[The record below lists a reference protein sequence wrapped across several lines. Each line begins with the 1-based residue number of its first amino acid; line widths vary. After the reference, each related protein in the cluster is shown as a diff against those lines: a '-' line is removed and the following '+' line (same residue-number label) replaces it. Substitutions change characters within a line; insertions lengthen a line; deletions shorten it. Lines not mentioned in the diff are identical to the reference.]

1 MQRKTQVHIPVLN
14 HGVEETES
22 HKVVT
27 GKVTTTKQQKNSP
40 PLQGIQ
46 ATWLCLNQSA
56 SGLKSVSA
64 GFSPHIYIILGPTVT
79 LFFHISLYVSQVVP
93 GFPGPL
99 VSGNFTS
106 PHIRGMFRPP
116 HTAWSEHGHDNKTRK
131 KIDNAPRYATFIMRL
146 PPRWAQIFASASSS
160 HSSQSRFLC

>member
-46 ATWLCLNQSA
+46 AT
-56 SGLKSVSA
+56 
-64 GFSPHIYIILGPTVT
+64 
-79 LFFHISLYVSQVVP
+79 
-93 GFPGPL
+93 
-99 VSGNFTS
+99 
-106 PHIRGMFRPP
+106 
-116 HTAWSEHGHDNKTRK
+116 
-131 KIDNAPRYATFIMRL
+131 
-146 PPRWAQIFASASSS
+146 
-160 HSSQSRFLC
+160 